1 MFSRRVPTDLHQNA
15 LADARTRLH
24 REHRPYIDL
33 TESNPTRAEL
43 VYPEDLLAP
52 LADFR
57 GLVYTPEA
65 MGALAAR
72 QAVADDFA
80 RRRIVVS
87 PERIMLTVSTSDAYS
102 VLFKLLCEIGR
113 AHV

>member
-1 MFSRRVPTDLHQNA
+1 MFSRRVPADLHQNA
-15 LADARTRLH
+15 LAETRTRLH
-24 REHRPYIDL
+24 RENRPYIDL

-52 LADFR
+52 LAHSR
-57 GLVYTPEA
+57 GLAYGPEA

-80 RRRIVVS
+80 RQ
-87 PERIMLTVSTSDAYS
+87 
-102 VLFKLLCEIGR
+102 IGR